1 MPSEVEKSGLP
12 WWAEHRLMQGGTMI
26 HDKTLQ
32 TSVYPWISSLRSVS
46 PAIKAMIQTHHE
58 VARRSWWEKI
68 GQKAVR

>member
-1 MPSEVEKSGLP
+1 
-12 WWAEHRLMQGGTMI
+12 MI